1 MTNKEI
7 ARKFDRLAKLM
18 ELHKDNPFKIRSY
31 QNAYITLRKIGT
43 PLSEMPEADRAA
55 IKGVGKAISA
65 KITELLDGG
74 KMAKLQEFEDKTP
87 PGVQDLLQIKG
98 LGPKKIRQLW
108 KELEIESVGELL
120 YACNENRLITLKGFG
135 EKTQKDVLQKVQYFL
150 QSKNQFHFAS
160 VEADA
165 EQLLQACKAKWA
177 NQPISYAGALR
188 RKSPILRQIDIL
200 ITGDFE
206 ASDLEALEGV
216 QQSEDGHLLSA
227 GGYPVHFHAANA
239 TNFGQQLF
247 ILTGPENF
255 VNRISDGLDN
265 LPALPSEEAVFE
277 HLGQAFILPEL
288 RDLAAEDTPEEV
300 IAHQDQLVQEAD
312 IRGVVHSHSTYSDG
326 LHTLREMAIEARDR
340 GFGYLVITDHSQS
353 AFYANGLKPER
364 VEAQLLEIDQ
374 LNQEL
379 APFQIFKGIESDI
392 LYDGRLDYEDDLL
405 AKFDVVI
412 ASVHSQLKMDK
423 DKATQRLLTA
433 IENPYTHLLGH
444 PTGRLLLSRE
454 GYPIDHMAVIDA
466 CAAHNVSIEM
476 NANPLRLD
484 LDWTW
489 IPYAIEKGVQISIN
503 PDAHSKSGID
513 HIKYGVLA
521 ARKGGLLQK
530 NCLNCLEADDFL
542 KAIRKK

>member
-43 PLSEMPEADRAA
+43 PLAEIPEAELAS

-65 KITELLDGG
+65 KITEILQGG
-74 KMAKLQEFEDKTP
+74 HMAKLQEFEDKTP
-87 PGVQDLLQIKG
+87 AGVQDLLQIKG

-120 YACNENRLITLKGFG
+120 YACNENRLIALKGFG

-150 QSKNQFHFAS
+150 QSQHQFHFAS

-165 EQLLQACKAKWA
+165 EQILKACQAKW
-177 NQPISYAGALR
+177 PEERISFTGALR
-188 RKSPILRQIDIL
+188 RKSPILRQIDVLLTAEI
-200 ITGDFE
+200 DPNE
-206 ASDLEALEGV
+206 LENMEGLKRA
-216 QQSEDGHLLSA
+216 EDGQLLSS
-227 GGYPVHFHAANA
+227 GGYPVQFHHAPQEQ
-239 TNFGQQLF
+239 FGRQLF
-247 ILTGPENF
+247 ASTGPETF
-255 VNRISDGLDN
+255 VNRLAGNLNN
-265 LPALPSEEAVFE
+265 LPVTSTEEAVFD
-277 HLGQAFILPEL
+277 HLRLPYILPEL
-288 RDLAAEDTPEEV
+288 RDLAADETPNEL
-300 IAHQDQLVQEAD
+300 IGQQDQLVQDDD

-326 LHTLREMAIEARDR
+326 LHSLREMAIEARDR

-364 VEAQLLEIDQ
+364 VEEQLLEIDQ
-374 LNQEL
+374 LNKEL
-379 APFQIFKGIESDI
+379 APFKILKGIESDI
-392 LYDGRLDYEDDLL
+392 LYDGSLDYEADLL

-423 DKATQRLLTA
+423 DKATQRLIKA
-433 IENPYTHLLGH
+433 IENPFTHMLGH

-466 CAAHNVSIEM
+466 CAAHNVSIEL

-489 IPYAIEKGVQISIN
+489 IPYALEKGVQLSIN

-521 ARKGGLLQK
+521 ARKGGLLK
-530 NCLNCLEADDFL
+530 ENCLNCLEAEDFL
-542 KAIRKK
+542 KAIQKK